1 MQNIK
6 GDFVFFDVEF
16 YEVLIIHS
24 QYITYSGWQLSRP
37 QFRETLRSTDT
48 EAKQCTAMDKGGVF
62 KRFILVLL

>member
-24 QYITYSGWQLSRP
+24 QYITFSG
-37 QFRETLRSTDT
+37 
-48 EAKQCTAMDKGGVF
+48 
-62 KRFILVLL
+62 